1 MSEHIAQE
9 KPESVW
15 WMNAHERL
23 GRIERV
29 KRWLFETANK
39 GTFIPKAE
47 IPFSTSI
54 PAEDIESLA
63 DDQLKSAL
71 NRQLGNIEN
80 DDRFIT
86 IPVATISTRE
96 FRRSWRVPRKPME
109 LSQPP
114 EAPISVQ

>member
-15 WMNAHERL
+15 WINAHERL
-23 GRIERV
+23 GLIERV
-29 KRWLFETANK
+29 EKWLFETANK
-39 GTFIPKAE
+39 GTYIPKAE

-63 DDQLKSAL
+63 DDRLKSAL
-71 NRQLGNIEN
+71 NRQLGNIEK

-86 IPVATISTRE
+86 IPVATTSTRE
-96 FRRSWRVPRKPME
+96 FRHSWSVPRKPME

-114 EAPISVQ
+114 EVPIPGQ